1 MTLQATLNE
10 TLYKII
16 PVLEL
21 IHRALHDRKSQKLD
35 SGSIPDLCNELGVK
49 LVILADLE
57 QKLITD
63 KQDRSNEDLSS
74 LVQVFF
80 PPMSIFE

>member
-1 MTLQATLNE
+1 MDFQATLNE

-21 IHRALHDRKSQKLD
+21 IHRALDNRKSLKLD
-35 SGSIPDLCNELGVK
+35 SGSIRDLCNELGLK
-49 LVILADLE
+49 LVILTDLE
-57 QKLITD
+57 QKLISD
-63 KQDRSNEDLSS
+63 KQDRSIEDLSS

-80 PPMSIFE
+80 S